1 MLYTEQDMEQYLVI
15 DLEFCR
21 TDKHAAKLRK
31 YYVPHEVMQIGAVI
45 LNEENEVVD
54 SFRSFVH
61 PQFGM
66 PDEKVSELTGITEED
81 LKDAPLLQKALA
93 SMAEWIGGRKV
104 IAASWS
110 DTDYR
115 QLSDE
120 MSQKHIHNRTIEKL
134 FDDWVDL
141 QKAYT
146 NMVGSSQAIS
156 LEKAMNASSVE
167 VDGRLHDG
175 AVDAFNTAKLISS
188 IRKQEDSAIEIKPIH
203 EDNSY
208 EEDMGFTL
216 GSAFANIRF
225 N

>member
-1 MLYTEQDMEQYLVI
+1 MEQYLVI

-21 TDKHAAKLRK
+21 TDKHSAKLAK
-31 YYVPHEVMQIGAVI
+31 YYVPHEVIQIGAVI

-54 SFRSFVH
+54 SFKSYVH
-61 PQFGM
+61 PMYGM
-66 PDEKVSELTGITEED
+66 PDEKVTELTGITAED

-93 SMAEWIGGRKV
+93 SMADWIGGREV

-110 DTDYR
+110 QTDYR

-120 MSQKHIHNRTIEKL
+120 MSQKHIRNRTIERL
-134 FDDWVDL
+134 FDNWVDL

-188 IRKQEDSAIEIKPIH
+188 IRKKEDSTIEIKPIH

-208 EEDMGFTL
+208 QEDMGFTL

-225 N
+225 R

>member
-1 MLYTEQDMEQYLVI
+1 
-15 DLEFCR
+15 
-21 TDKHAAKLRK
+21 
-31 YYVPHEVMQIGAVI
+31 
-45 LNEENEVVD
+45 
-54 SFRSFVH
+54 
-61 PQFGM
+61 
-66 PDEKVSELTGITEED
+66 
-81 LKDAPLLQKALA
+81 
-93 SMAEWIGGRKV
+93 
-104 IAASWS
+104 
-110 DTDYR
+110 
-115 QLSDE
+115 

-167 VDGRLHDG
+167 VDGCLHAG

-188 IRKQEDSAIEIKPIH
+188 IRKQEDSGIEIRPIH